1 MGFWIFKL
9 IMNLLI
15 PVSMIAF
22 GFYFTKH
29 APKKINAVFGY
40 RTIRS
45 MKNKET
51 WQFAHQY
58 FGKLW
63 LKLGWIVLIVS
74 IITMCLLL
82 HKTEELISNTSLILM
97 LFQLVFLLYP
107 IFPTERALKN
117 TFDQDGHRK

>member
-1 MGFWIFKL
+1 MGFWIFML

-22 GFYFTKH
+22 GSYFTKH

-40 RTIRS
+40 RTTRS

-63 LKLGWIVLIVS
+63 LKLGRYVLTISIVAMWLIFGKS
-74 IITMCLLL
+74 
-82 HKTEELISNTSLILM
+82 EETISNTSLILV

-117 TFDQDGHRK
+117 TFEQDGHRK